1 MEGIVTSPE
10 TNQPVTEGPRLN
22 FVQRLVGAYVSPQ
35 ETFEDINRK
44 GSWLGIFL
52 IIAVLAAA
60 MSYLPQRIMDHETY
74 MRKALEANPLTRKMP
89 EDQIQKIVEQP
100 QSAFQ
105 KYSPLVFTPIVILVV
120 YVICAAALL
129 LIFVLMGG
137 GLNFKKSMT
146 FTIWGMA
153 PPGLVGSLLAIVFMF
168 TKDPDSLDVDPS
180 ANVVSNLGHLVSA
193 KEHGVLHSLLA
204 SFDIFTVWTIF
215 LLSIGFSI
223 ASGGKISKGKAA
235 VGVIIAWAIY
245 VLGKVGFTAIF
256 S

>member
-10 TNQPVTEGPRLN
+10 TSQPVAEGPRLN
-22 FVQRLVGAYVSPQ
+22 FVQRLVGAFISPQ

-52 IIAVLAAA
+52 IIAVLATT
-60 MSYLPQRIMDHETY
+60 MSYLPQRLMDHETY
-74 MRKALEANPLTRKMP
+74 MRKALEMNPMTRKLP

-105 KYSPLVFTPIVILVV
+105 KYSTIILAPVGLLVV
-120 YVICAAALL
+120 YAICAAALL

-146 FTIWGMA
+146 FTLWGMA
-153 PPGLVGSLLAIVFMF
+153 PPGLVGSLLAILFMF
-168 TKDPDSLDVDPS
+168 TKDPDSLEVDPS

-193 KEHGVLHSLLA
+193 KENGVLHSLLT
-204 SFDIFTVWTIF
+204 SIDLFTAWTIF

-223 ASGGKISKGKAA
+223 ASGGKLSKGKAA
-235 VGVIIAWAIY
+235 VGVLVAWGIY
-245 VLGKVGFTAIF
+245 VLGKVGFAAIF